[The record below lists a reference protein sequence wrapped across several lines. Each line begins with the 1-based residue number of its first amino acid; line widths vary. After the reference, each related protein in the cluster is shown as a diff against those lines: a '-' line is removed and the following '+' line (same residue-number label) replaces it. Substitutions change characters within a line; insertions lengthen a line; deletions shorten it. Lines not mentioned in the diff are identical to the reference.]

1 MGEYVST
8 QTLVIHQNQS
18 YISSALNLI
27 KARQHIGKSFIVGKK
42 QPPHKLIEQQRSFFS
57 TKRKRKERVRIK
69 KITTKEKKEIC
80 TALLEKHTPLYSPK
94 GKSSFSSLSMNTI
107 SKSTPLL
114 HCLCIIHS
122 IIIFHARN
130 AALDVMSQ
138 KFRQTATKSLITVV
152 PWKSGRLLVWDATC
166 PDTFAPSYL
175 PSTASGVGAVAAAA
189 EERKKRKYSHLDQC
203 HLFVPVAIETTGVF
217 GPETMEF
224 LRELGRRLH
233 LVSADHNS
241 TTYLIQRLSVVAQ
254 RGNAASVLGSAG
266 NMDRYDFFAAP

>member
-18 YISSALNLI
+18 YISSALNFI

-80 TALLEKHTPLYSPK
+80 TALLEKH
-94 GKSSFSSLSMNTI
+94 
-107 SKSTPLL
+107 
-114 HCLCIIHS
+114 
-122 IIIFHARN
+122 
-130 AALDVMSQ
+130 
-138 KFRQTATKSLITVV
+138 
-152 PWKSGRLLVWDATC
+152 RLLVWDATC

-241 TTYLIQRLSVVAQ
+241 TTYLIQRLSVVVQ

-266 NMDRYDFFAAP
+266 NMDRHDFFAAP